1 MVRIGILG
9 SVGSGKTF
17 IANIFK
23 ELSFNIFSAD
33 NEVANIYKN
42 NKIVNKKIA
51 KFFKLKL
58 YKGKINKQDL
68 RDSLKKN
75 PKKFK
80 FLNKTIHPIVRKRL
94 AIFLSRFKKNKLV
107 VLDIPLLVENKML
120 NFVDILV
127 LVKTRSNSF
136 LSRIKK
142 RKNLDKQF
150 LNILKKQQAS
160 EKIKE
165 SYADF
170 IIYNSSK
177 NKVKLQVK
185 NIIDKILLIN
195 D

>member
-1 MVRIGILG
+1 MVRVGILG

-23 ELSFNIFSAD
+23 ELNFNIFSAD

-42 NKIVNKKIA
+42 NKIVNRKIA
-51 KFFKLKL
+51 NFFKLKL
-58 YKGKINKQDL
+58 YKGKINKKDL
-68 RDSLKKN
+68 RDLLKKN

-80 FLNKTIHPIVRKRL
+80 FLNKIIHPIVRKRL
-94 AIFLSRFKKNKLV
+94 ALFLSRFKKNKLV

-120 NFVDILV
+120 NFVDIFI
-127 LVKTRSNSF
+127 LVKTKSNSF
-136 LSRIKK
+136 LIRIKK

-185 NIIDKILLIN
+185 NILDKILLN
-195 D
+195 